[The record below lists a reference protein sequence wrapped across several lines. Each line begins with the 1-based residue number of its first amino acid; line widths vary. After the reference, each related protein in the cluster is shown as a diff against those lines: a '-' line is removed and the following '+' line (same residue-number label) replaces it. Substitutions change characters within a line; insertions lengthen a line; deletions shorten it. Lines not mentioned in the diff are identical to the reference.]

1 MDLTIR
7 EMTSADLGPRFLE
20 TLAGLSEVGL
30 SVREAEEVARHRLGH
45 GIRTYV
51 ALCRGQ
57 IVGTASLLL
66 EGKFLHRGGLVGHIE
81 DVAVHRDF
89 RLRGTGTAVVGYATE
104 EARSWAATRSSSTA
118 SSTWF
123 PSMPGWAT
131 VRTTPACA
139 LISSNRG
146 LRKRGQGSG
155 VRREGTRGKSGVC
168 F

>member
-30 SVREAEEVARHRLGH
+30 SVREAEEVSRHRLGH

-66 EGKFLHRGGLVGHIE
+66 ERKFLHRGGLVGHIE

-104 EARSWAATRSSSTA
+104 EARKLGCYKVILDCFEHLVPFYARLGYR
-118 SSTWF
+118 
-123 PSMPGWAT
+123 PHN
-131 VRTTPACA
+131 C
-139 LISSNRG
+139 G
-146 LRKRGQGSG
+146 LR
-155 VRREGTRGKSGVC
+155 VD